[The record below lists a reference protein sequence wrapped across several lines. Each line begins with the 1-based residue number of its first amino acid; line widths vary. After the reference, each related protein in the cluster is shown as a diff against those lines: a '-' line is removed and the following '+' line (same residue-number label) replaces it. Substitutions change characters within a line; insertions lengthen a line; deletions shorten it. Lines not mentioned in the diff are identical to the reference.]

1 MKPIQGRYLR
11 NGRPMLLVVGIR
23 PGKQEISAK
32 SVFVGP
38 SGKLLVK
45 VLNEE
50 WPHGV
55 YLMNA
60 IPSLRGNLD
69 EWFHFTLSEASSVNP
84 DYVVALGA
92 EARLWAIRAV
102 KDLPN
107 VKRVRY
113 HQNPAAALEG
123 HIPIQRWMEIMRGI
137 LRTLMAAQ
145 VGITVKSPSDVVA
158 VDTECKGHPCD
169 GFQIVAATDGEREL
183 VTDNPDEIQRFIKGR
198 HIVAHN
204 AVYDLIALESRG
216 VKVDGQVDCTMTMK
230 GILDPEGSRD
240 LDILAAYEL
249 RVDLGS
255 PPYTEWKKGKVS
267 DQIMG
272 QFALYHAR
280 ATLELYKRF
289 SAPARAYPVY
299 THLYQPL
306 LKVLSSMSRL
316 RVDLGGL
323 ERKKEELLRESQQI
337 SEKLREFSGINWNS
351 YVQVAE
357 YFMKTGSEIPLTEK
371 GHPSVSEEV
380 LKSLDREEARLLL
393 RKREI
398 EKLLSTYVG
407 PILTIGELRTVY
419 DPVGA
424 RTGRM
429 CVSRDTLIEM
439 PRDLTRYPD
448 GVPITELKP
457 GDWVYSFTWDRR
469 LCLKRVKWVGPTGF
483 KPVVKVTIRDE
494 HTGETRELK
503 LTEDHLVRMYDGD
516 WRPAGRLVPGNRL
529 LCMVR
534 RGVYEY
540 AYFFPSSKRYGQR
553 RHGGRRQHA
562 GKVKEHRWVY
572 AQLLGRDVL
581 PSKWDVHHKDGNKL
595 NNHPDNLELVYHE
608 AHLKMHRP
616 RTPKEDVVAMLEGRA
631 PLSVHPKTLRKLARF
646 YGLVGTNHTVISVE
660 PAGVEEVWDVEVEET
675 HTFIG
680 NGVALHN
687 SSKNMNAQNIPNE
700 IRKYI
705 LPPEDHYWMEAD
717 YKSAEYAVAAY
728 WSQDPFMLQALKSGD
743 IHTYTARLLI
753 GRDPTPDERRDVKAI
768 TFGLLY
774 LATPKT
780 VSEYTER
787 LGGSGERAYEMYD
800 RWWDLH
806 RGYLEKI
813 KWLWGELNT
822 HGIYA
827 GLKRRYRCPN
837 GKVTI
842 HDLRLAVNQII
853 QGGASDVTAEAL
865 LKVS

>member
-1 MKPIQGRYLR
+1 MKPIRGRYLR
-11 NGRPMLLVVGIR
+11 DKRPLLLVVGIR
-23 PGKQEISAK
+23 PGKQEVSAK

-60 IPSLRGNLD
+60 IPVIQGSLD
-69 EWFHFTLSEASSVNP
+69 DWFQFTFEEASSVDP
-84 DYVVALGA
+84 DYILALGA
-92 EARLWAIRAV
+92 EARLWAIRAA

-123 HIPIQRWMEIMRGI
+123 HIPVQRWVEITRSI
-137 LRTLMAAQ
+137 LRTLTSKD
-145 VGITVKSPSDVVA
+145 VGIVVRSPSDVVA
-158 VDTECKGHPCD
+158 IDTECKGHPCD
-169 GFQIVAATDGEREL
+169 GFHIVAATDGEREL
-183 VTDNPDEIQRFIKGR
+183 VTDDPDEVQRFIKGR

-216 VKVDGQVDCTMTMK
+216 VKVDGPVDCTMTMK

-255 PPYTEWKKGKVS
+255 PPYTEWKKGKVP

-280 ATLELYKRF
+280 ATLELYRRF

-299 THLYQPL
+299 TQLYQPL

-316 RVDLGGL
+316 RVDLEGL

-351 YVQVAE
+351 CAQVAE

-398 EKLLSTYVG
+398 EKLLNTYVD
-407 PILTIGELRTVY
+407 PILKTGELRTVY

-429 CVSRDTLIEM
+429 
-439 PRDLTRYPD
+439 
-448 GVPITELKP
+448 
-457 GDWVYSFTWDRR
+457 
-469 LCLKRVKWVGPTGF
+469 
-483 KPVVKVTIRDE
+483 
-494 HTGETRELK
+494 
-503 LTEDHLVRMYDGD
+503 
-516 WRPAGRLVPGNRL
+516 
-529 LCMVR
+529 
-534 RGVYEY
+534 
-540 AYFFPSSKRYGQR
+540 
-553 RHGGRRQHA
+553 
-562 GKVKEHRWVY
+562 
-572 AQLLGRDVL
+572 
-581 PSKWDVHHKDGNKL
+581 
-595 NNHPDNLELVYHE
+595 
-608 AHLKMHRP
+608 
-616 RTPKEDVVAMLEGRA
+616 
-631 PLSVHPKTLRKLARF
+631 
-646 YGLVGTNHTVISVE
+646 
-660 PAGVEEVWDVEVEET
+660 
-675 HTFIG
+675 
-680 NGVALHN
+680 

-700 IRKYI
+700 IRRYV
-705 LPPEDHYWMEAD
+705 LPPEGHYWMEAD

-753 GRDPTPDERRDVKAI
+753 GREPTPEERRDVKAI

-774 LATPKT
+774 LASPKT

-787 LGGSGERAYEMYD
+787 LGGSGERAYEMYN

-827 GLKRRYRCPN
+827 GLMRRYRCPN
-837 GKVTI
+837 GKVTL

-853 QGGASDVTAEAL
+853 QGGASDVTAQAL
-865 LKVS
+865 LKVSSVFKPLTVVHDSLSIAVPEDRNLGEVASWLTETMRSCLYGYIDVEVKFGRSWYDPEFASVVRELEEVAR